1 MGKAMFMLLVI
12 LALDV
17 SLLITNESIRQVN
30 PNTNVSFF
38 ECQGNILSSAN
49 ANGCEIGNYTLRT
62 FDKSGD
68 LPNTQTQSNPTGVN
82 VFVDAWQ
89 SITNFFS
96 SNPLTRGLGFLI
108 QLPNAL
114 GSILATAGL
123 PDIIVFAFGSIWFIL
138 NVYLILVVIIFR
150 GSD

>member
-12 LALDV
+12 LAIDV

-30 PNTNVSFF
+30 PDTNVSFF
-38 ECQGNILSSAN
+38 ECQGNMLSSAN
-49 ANGCEIGNYTLRT
+49 ANGCERGNYTLRT
-62 FDKSGD
+62 IDKAGD

-82 VFVDAWQ
+82 IFVDSWTA
-89 SITNFFS
+89 IVNFFNT
-96 SNPLTRGLGFLI
+96 NPLTRGLGFLI

-114 GSILATAGL
+114 GSILATIGL

-138 NVYLILVVIIFR
+138 NVYLIIAVIFFGR
-150 GSD
+150 SD